1 MDVKRY
7 VSDMAKAAKIA
18 AQKLTYAPMKVKDNA
33 LETMASGLIENAE
46 RIKQENNKDIK
57 EARKSGL
64 SGAIVDRLKLDD
76 KRIEDMATGLREIA
90 MQPDPIGAVEELRR
104 RPNGMEVGKMRV
116 PIGVIGIV
124 YESRPNV
131 TADAAGLCIKSG
143 NAVILRGG
151 SEAINSNVCIA
162 NILSDAAESAGL
174 PERAINLIETT
185 DRKAVIEMLKA
196 EGLIDLVVPRGG
208 KGLIKTV
215 MDNSLIPVIK
225 HYDGVCHVYVDDEAD
240 LDMALR
246 IAYNAKAQR
255 PGVCNAMET
264 LLVNSKVADSFLP
277 KIAHKLEEA
286 GVEIRGCERTRNI
299 LSSIE
304 PSPIE
309 SIGDRSGVGDRIQ
322 EATQE
327 DWYAEY
333 LDLILAVK
341 VVDSIDEAMDHIDV
355 YGSHHTD
362 AIVTDNY
369 FKARK
374 FVMSVDS
381 SSVMVN
387 ASTRLS
393 DGAIYGLGAEVGI
406 STDKLHARGPM
417 GAESLTTYKWVVY
430 GDGQLRE

>member
-18 AQKLTYAPMKVKDNA
+18 AQKLSCVPMKVKDNA

-46 RIKQENNKDIK
+46 RIKQENNKDLE

-64 SGAIVDRLKLDD
+64 PGAIVDRLKLDD
-76 KRIEDMATGLREIA
+76 KRIGDMATGLREIA
-90 MQPDPIGAVEELRR
+90 IQPDPIGAVEELRR

-131 TADAAGLCIKSG
+131 TADAAGLCVKSG

-151 SEAINSNVCIA
+151 SEALFSNVCIA

-185 DRKAVIEMLKA
+185 ERKAVIEMLKA

-277 KIAHKLEEA
+277 KIAQKLEEA

-299 LSSIE
+299 LS
-304 PSPIE
+304 PIE
-309 SIGDRSGVGDRIQ
+309 SIGDRTQ
-322 EATQE
+322 AATQE

-333 LDLILAVK
+333 LDLILAVA